1 MGCSVIS
8 ERWVTRPY
16 KIKGGENGKSG
27 VNYIVKAG
35 EVIRWCRVGGCKDF
49 KVEAGD
55 WFVIDTPGGGAWG
68 DIQQGKIVHQEKK
81 AAEKRCTLIYEE
93 K

>member
-1 MGCSVIS
+1 M
-8 ERWVTRPY
+8 TRPY
-16 KIKGGENGKSG
+16 KMKGGVDRKSG

-35 EVIRWCRVGGCKDF
+35 EVIRCCRVGGRKDF

-68 DIQQGKIVHQEKK
+68 DLPARSCIR
-81 AAEKRCTLIYEE
+81 KRKPL
-93 K
+93 KRDL

>member
-1 MGCSVIS
+1 EFGRDMDCSVIS
-8 ERWVTRPY
+8 ERRVTRPY
-16 KIKGGENGKSG
+16 KIKGGEDGKSG

-35 EVIRWCRVGGCKDF
+35 EVGRWCRVGGRKDV

-68 DIQQGKIVHQEKK
+68 DI
-81 AAEKRCTLIYEE
+81 
-93 K
+93 